1 MKFEEMKLLDE
12 IKEAIK
18 KMNYID
24 ATDVQAETIPQIFE
38 GHNVIVKSHTGSG
51 KTAAFGIPI
60 SQNIFQGKAKSALVL
75 CPTRELAV
83 QVKDEIRQINSR
95 TRLSVH
101 AFYGG
106 HGMSAEGR
114 SAKESG
120 DILCATTR

>member
-1 MKFEEMKLLDE
+1 MSFEDLKLSNE
-12 IKEAIK
+12 IKDAIK
-18 KMNYID
+18 RMDYAK

-101 AFYGG
+101 AFYGC
-106 HGMSAEGR
+106 HFIS
-114 SAKESG
+114 SQLKSPQK
-120 DILCATTR
+120 